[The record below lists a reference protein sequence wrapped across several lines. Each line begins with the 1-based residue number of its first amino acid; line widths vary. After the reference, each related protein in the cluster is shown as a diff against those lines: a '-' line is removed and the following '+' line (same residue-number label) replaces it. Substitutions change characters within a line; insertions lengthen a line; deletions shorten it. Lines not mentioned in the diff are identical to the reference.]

1 MCRCLTTVSQLRSP
15 QASGRNPLHSR
26 IAENHLLKL
35 RIMETEYGQNRKCF
49 HNVRFSPEEERIIR
63 ERMKQY
69 NYTRVSDFIRD
80 AVLDKK
86 LTQRQV
92 VEIEPY
98 KIDNNR
104 LIPQVIDAIR
114 TYDFR
119 LARAITAF
127 EEALNIPYVD
137 PELIHMHARRLRLIG
152 ATLGGKIE
160 WLIRFME
167 GKRPEVMR

>member
-1 MCRCLTTVSQLRSP
+1 
-15 QASGRNPLHSR
+15 
-26 IAENHLLKL
+26 
-35 RIMETEYGQNRKCF
+35 MEK
-49 HNVRFSPEEERIIR
+49 
-63 ERMKQY
+63 Y

-119 LARAITAF
+119 LVRAITAF
-127 EEALNIPYVD
+127 EEALHIPYVD
-137 PELIHMHARRLRLIG
+137 PELIHMHA
-152 ATLGGKIE
+152 
-160 WLIRFME
+160 E
-167 GKRPEVMR
+167 GDSASSEPPSAAKSSGLSDLWRGRGLANIFNM

>member
-1 MCRCLTTVSQLRSP
+1 
-15 QASGRNPLHSR
+15 
-26 IAENHLLKL
+26 
-35 RIMETEYGQNRKCF
+35 MEK
-49 HNVRFSPEEERIIR
+49 
-63 ERMKQY
+63 Y

-80 AVLDKK
+80 AVLDKR

-92 VEIEPY
+92 VEIESY

-104 LIPQVIDAIR
+104 IIPQVIDVIR

-119 LARAITAF
+119 LVRAITAF

-152 ATLGGKIE
+152 AALGGKIACM
-160 WLIRFME
+160 IRFME
-167 GKRPEVMR
+167 GKRPEVMGEYWNDERNNNIGCDTI

>member
-1 MCRCLTTVSQLRSP
+1 MRCKAPNPTEEDKRMLDLSRSDNVIILTAIRS
-15 QASGRNPLHSR
+15 GWNKED
-26 IAENHLLKL
+26 I
-35 RIMETEYGQNRKCF
+35 
-49 HNVRFSPEEERIIR
+49 VIISAD
-63 ERMKQY
+63 KN

-80 AVLDKK
+80 AVLDKR

-104 LIPQVIDAIR
+104 LVPQVIDAIR

-119 LARAITAF
+119 LVRAIAAF

-152 ATLGGKIE
+152 AALGGKIE

-167 GKRPEVMR
+167 GKRPS

>member
-1 MCRCLTTVSQLRSP
+1 MNNYYDPRRT
-15 QASGRNPLHSR
+15 
-26 IAENHLLKL
+26 
-35 RIMETEYGQNRKCF
+35 YF
-49 HNVRFSPEEERIIR
+49 HNVRFSGVQEKNLQERR
-63 ERMKQY
+63 KKFRFKS
-69 NYTRVSDFIRD
+69 VSDFIRD
-80 AVLDKK
+80 AVLDKR

-104 LIPQVIDAIR
+104 FVPQVIDAIR

-119 LARAITAF
+119 LVQAITAF

-137 PELIHMHARRLRLIG
+137 PEQINMHARRLRLIG
-152 ATLGGKIE
+152 AALGGKIE

-167 GKRPEVMR
+167 GKRPD

>member
-1 MCRCLTTVSQLRSP
+1 MKTYYDQRRT
-15 QASGRNPLHSR
+15 
-26 IAENHLLKL
+26 
-35 RIMETEYGQNRKCF
+35 YF
-49 HNVRFSPEEERIIR
+49 HNIRFSGVEEERLQ
-63 ERMKQY
+63 ERRKKF
-69 NYTRVSDFIRD
+69 RFESVSDFIRD
-80 AVLDKK
+80 AVLDKR

-119 LARAITAF
+119 LAWVLTVF

-137 PELIHMHARRLRLIG
+137 PEQINMHARRLRLIG
-152 ATLGGKIE
+152 AALGGKIE
-160 WLIRFME
+160 RLIRFME
-167 GKRPEVMR
+167 GKRPS

>member
-1 MCRCLTTVSQLRSP
+1 
-15 QASGRNPLHSR
+15 
-26 IAENHLLKL
+26 
-35 RIMETEYGQNRKCF
+35 METYYGQRRTYF
-49 HNVRFSPEEERIIR
+49 HNVRFSPEEERILQKR
-63 ERMKQY
+63 KEKYRYQ
-69 NYTRVSDFIRD
+69 TVSDFIRD
-80 AVLDKK
+80 AALDKR

-119 LARAITAF
+119 LAWVLTAF

-137 PELIHMHARRLRLIG
+137 PELIHMHARQLRFIG
-152 ATLGGKIE
+152 SFLVDKIE

-167 GKRPEVMR
+167 GKRPEVME

>member
-1 MCRCLTTVSQLRSP
+1 MNNYYDPRRT
-15 QASGRNPLHSR
+15 
-26 IAENHLLKL
+26 
-35 RIMETEYGQNRKCF
+35 YF
-49 HNVRFSPEEERIIR
+49 HNVRFSGVQEKNLQERR
-63 ERMKQY
+63 KKFRFKS
-69 NYTRVSDFIRD
+69 VSDFIRD
-80 AVLDKK
+80 AVLDKR

-119 LARAITAF
+119 LVRAITVF

-152 ATLGGKIE
+152 AASATKLSS
-160 WLIRFME
+160 
-167 GKRPEVMR
+167 

>member
-1 MCRCLTTVSQLRSP
+1 MNNYYDPRRT
-15 QASGRNPLHSR
+15 
-26 IAENHLLKL
+26 
-35 RIMETEYGQNRKCF
+35 YF
-49 HNVRFSPEEERIIR
+49 HNVRFSGVQEKNLQERR
-63 ERMKQY
+63 KKFRFKS
-69 NYTRVSDFIRD
+69 VSDFIRD
-80 AVLDKK
+80 AVLDKR

-104 LIPQVIDAIR
+104 FVPQVIDAIR

-119 LARAITAF
+119 LVQAITAF

-137 PELIHMHARRLRLIG
+137 PEQINMHARRLRLIG
-152 ATLGGKIE
+152 AALGGKIE

-167 GKRPEVMR
+167 GKRTD

>member
-1 MCRCLTTVSQLRSP
+1 
-15 QASGRNPLHSR
+15 
-26 IAENHLLKL
+26 
-35 RIMETEYGQNRKCF
+35 METEYGQNRKYF
-49 HNVRFSPEEERIIR
+49 HNVRFSPEEEKIIR
-63 ERMKQY
+63 ERMEKY

-80 AVLDKK
+80 AVLDKR
-86 LTQRQV
+86 LTQRQL

-119 LARAITAF
+119 LVRAITVF

-152 ATLGGKIE
+152 AALGGKIE

-167 GKRPEVMR
+167 GKRPEMME

>member
-1 MCRCLTTVSQLRSP
+1 
-15 QASGRNPLHSR
+15 
-26 IAENHLLKL
+26 
-35 RIMETEYGQNRKCF
+35 METAYGQNRKYF
-49 HNVRFSPEEERIIR
+49 HNVRFSPEEEKI
-63 ERMKQY
+63 
-69 NYTRVSDFIRD
+69 IRD
-80 AVLDKK
+80 AVLDKR

-119 LARAITAF
+119 LVRAITAF
-127 EEALNIPYVD
+127 EEALHIPYVD
-137 PELIHMHARRLRLIG
+137 LELIHMHARRLRLIG
-152 ATLGGKIE
+152 AALGSKIE

-167 GKRPEVMR
+167 GKGPG

>member
-1 MCRCLTTVSQLRSP
+1 MLDLSRSDNVIILTAIRS
-15 QASGRNPLHSR
+15 GWNKED
-26 IAENHLLKL
+26 I
-35 RIMETEYGQNRKCF
+35 
-49 HNVRFSPEEERIIR
+49 VIISAD
-63 ERMKQY
+63 KN

-80 AVLDKK
+80 AVLDKR

-119 LARAITAF
+119 LVRAITVF

-152 ATLGGKIE
+152 AALGGKIE

-167 GKRPEVMR
+167 GRR